1 MAARA
6 AYLLARDAL
15 LPWRSVRKNV
25 KLPLDIRGQLSA
37 DRHHEITA
45 DLIKQ
50 VGLAGY
56 ENHAIKQLSHGMR
69 PRVSLARILT
79 GGFLAAQ
86 AMAARPRPAGSLRHP
101 GRDRGQRLLPDRA
114 GRGLHHRA
122 GGERKRRR
130 VHVMPPEALL
140 RTRFVELRA
149 HR

>member
-86 AMAARPRPAGSLRHP
+86 AMAARPGQHLVRRLRATAPAIPGRAAASSWVASAPRTRSRPAPTS
-101 GRDRGQRLLPDRA
+101 
-114 GRGLHHRA
+114 
-122 GGERKRRR
+122 
-130 VHVMPPEALL
+130 
-140 RTRFVELRA
+140 
-149 HR
+149 